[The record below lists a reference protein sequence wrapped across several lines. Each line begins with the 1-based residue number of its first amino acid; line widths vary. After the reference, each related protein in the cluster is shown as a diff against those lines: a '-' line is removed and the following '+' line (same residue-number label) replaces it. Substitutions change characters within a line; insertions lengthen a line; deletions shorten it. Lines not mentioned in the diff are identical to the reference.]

1 MVDVQFGVPQGSVLG
16 SVSFNPYVNDL
27 SDSLGEVKCHQYANE
42 TTFYVHGKPS
52 DITDCQER
60 LSEALS
66 RLSLWSKE
74 CNLSLN
80 PTKTKTMLF
89 STPQM
94 ARVHHLDDLQ
104 LNFAVD
110 GHALERVTRTKLLGT
125 EMQQN
130 LKWEVDVNAKIASCY
145 STLSILRK
153 LKSIAPFNV
162 RKQLAECLILSKLDY
177 NITVTY
183 PVPEYLIKRLQRVQ
197 LAAGG
202 FVYNRFVELSD
213 IVRLGWL
220 PIKERQDFLLSKLAF
235 KALHSPHW
243 PQHLKLE
250 YYIPTRT
257 LRSASQYKLEITHT
271 RDTFQ
276 YSASKVFNSLP
287 LCTRSYLDLHQFNRG
302 AKKYF
307 AADAANSL

>member
-1 MVDVQFGVPQGSVLG
+1 M
-16 SVSFNPYVNDL
+16 
-27 SDSLGEVKCHQYANE
+27 
-42 TTFYVHGKPS
+42 
-52 DITDCQER
+52 
-60 LSEALS
+60 
-66 RLSLWSKE
+66 
-74 CNLSLN
+74 
-80 PTKTKTMLF
+80 
-89 STPQM
+89 
-94 ARVHHLDDLQ
+94 
-104 LNFAVD
+104 
-110 GHALERVTRTKLLGT
+110 RVTRTKLLGT
-125 EMQQN
+125 EMQHN
-130 LKWEVDVNAKIASCY
+130 LKWVVDVNAKIAGCY

-153 LKSIAPFNV
+153 LKNIATYNV

-213 IVRLGWL
+213 IIRLGWL
-220 PIKERQDFLLSKLAF
+220 PTKEKLDFLLSKLAF
-235 KALHSPHW
+235 KACHSPHW
-243 PQHLKLE
+243 PQQLKLE

-257 LRSASQYKLEITHT
+257 LRSASQYKLETTHI

-287 LCTRSYLDLHQFNRG
+287 LSTRSCLDLQQFNRG